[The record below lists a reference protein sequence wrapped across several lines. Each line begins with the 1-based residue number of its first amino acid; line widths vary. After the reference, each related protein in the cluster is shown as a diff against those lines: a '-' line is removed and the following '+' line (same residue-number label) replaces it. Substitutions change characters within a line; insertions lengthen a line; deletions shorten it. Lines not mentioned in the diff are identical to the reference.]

1 MPKVSIILTSFNHAK
16 YLHEAI
22 ESTLNQTFSDFE
34 LIIWD
39 DASKDNSWDIIQSY
53 QDPRIKTFRNGE
65 NMQPVYGVNKAISEI
80 ATGEYIAIHHS
91 DDVWELDKLEKQV
104 IFLDDNHQVS
114 AVFTWVQIIDDYGN
128 DRGFDWFNRKYD
140 RWRLL
145 RELFCGTNHLNHP
158 SVLVRKSCYNDIGL
172 YKYGLAQTADAE
184 MWTRLLLKYEAAIL
198 EESLVKHRLFLDG
211 SNASGSANNSTI
223 RTQNEWNILRSNFL
237 ECHNYE
243 EFIRIFPEI
252 SQIADEKTF
261 STIRAL
267 AFVSLNPSLLSSAW
281 GFGMNL
287 LYQEIANSNK
297 NGILNHDYD
306 YRNLIKDGGIFDVFG
321 VSHVARLSE
330 CDERIVSL
338 QQTITERDEQIINF
352 KQAIAERDGQIAIAK
367 QSAIKCKEQIVS
379 LKQTIEERDNTLLAL
394 YNSTSW
400 RVTQP
405 LRTIMS
411 QLKRV

>member
-1 MPKVSIILTSFNHAK
+1 MPKVSIILTSFNHAE
-16 YLHEAI
+16 YLREAI
-22 ESTLNQTFSDFE
+22 DSVLNQIFEDYE

-39 DASKDNSWDIIQSY
+39 DASADESWNIIQSY
-53 QDPRIKTFRNGE
+53 SDPRIKSFRNDEQRRG
-65 NMQPVYGVNKAISEI
+65 VYGINKAISEI

-104 IFLDDNHQVS
+104 TFLDNNHQVG

-158 SVLVRKSCYNDIGL
+158 SVLVRKSCYSDIGL

-184 MWTRLLLKYEAAIL
+184 MWSRLLLKYEAAIL
-198 EESLVKHRLFLDG
+198 EEPLVKHRLFLDG
-211 SNASGSANNSTI
+211 SNASGSANSSAI
-223 RTQNEWNILRSNFL
+223 RTQNEWNVLRSNFL
-237 ECHNYE
+237 EYRNYE

-252 SQIADEKTF
+252 SQIADGKTF

-267 AFVSLNPSLLSSAW
+267 AFVSLNPSLPSSAW

-321 VSHVARLSE
+321 VSHAARLSE
-330 CDERIVSL
+330 RDERIVSL

-352 KQAIAERDGQIAIAK
+352 KQ
-367 QSAIKCKEQIVS
+367 SAIKCNEQIVN
-379 LKQTIEERDNTLLAL
+379 LKQTIEERDSHILAL